1 MRFAQA
7 IVLGEEN
14 RRILERQARGRSTAA
29 RVVMRSRI
37 VLLAGEGLQNNQI
50 AAQMGIAPRT
60 VALWRGRFLEL
71 GLSGFLKDAARPGRK
86 SSIPASVVA
95 KVIEKTTQSR
105 PANATHWS
113 RSTMAREVG
122 VSDSTVERIWKA
134 HGSSPIASTASR

>member
-71 GLSGFLKDAARPGRK
+71 GLSGLLKDAARPGRK
-86 SSIPASVVA
+86 PSIPASVVA
-95 KVIEKTTQSR
+95 KVIEKTTIFRLESR
-105 PANATHWS
+105 PGGEILKC
-113 RSTMAREVG
+113 RVDARDEAADP
-122 VSDSTVERIWKA
+122 SWTEI
-134 HGSSPIASTASR
+134 H